1 MPIWKKPTDR
11 IYLENTLNKN
21 TLGETLGIEITEVGE
36 NYVEGKMP
44 VDHRTQQP
52 FGLLHGGA
60 SVALAETLASV
71 AGFLSLSE
79 GKNLVGVEIN
89 ANHLRA
95 VRSGFVTGRATPMRL
110 GRSLQIWEI
119 KIVDDKG
126 RLVCVSRM
134 TGAVVGD

>member
-95 VRSGFVTGRATPMRL
+95 VRSGFVTGRATPIRL

>member
-1 MPIWKKPTDR
+1 M
-11 IYLENTLNKN
+11 
-21 TLGETLGIEITEVGE
+21 
-36 NYVEGKMP
+36 
-44 VDHRTQQP
+44 
-52 FGLLHGGA
+52 
-60 SVALAETLASV
+60 ALAETLASV

-89 ANHLRA
+89 VNHLRA
-95 VRSGFVTGRATPMRL
+95 VRSGFVTGRATPIRL

-119 KIVDDKG
+119 KIVDDKE